1 MPKRFS
7 KSSVSIFHRSRFSLQ
22 DHNLSLSQTNRF
34 HLGPDNSSSHVP
46 VDTAAGIS
54 SHITHFCFQVNL
66 LISLGRQLSPANGVT
81 RITCCLLSLLPL
93 VDRSRRGLHAPP
105 PTQGQ
110 AGLTSS
116 RTSESHKR
124 LPSKKMMP
132 FTGHQQDLISLS
144 DYQLMF
150 QRSCPPPVLPQLC
163 LNGN

>member
-1 MPKRFS
+1 MPERFS

-54 SHITHFCFQVNL
+54 SHMTHFCFQVNP

-81 RITCCLLSLLPL
+81 KNQESLAVCFHSCPWLIGPAGGCTLPHPH
-93 VDRSRRGLHAPP
+93 RK
-105 PTQGQ
+105 

-150 QRSCPPPVLPQLC
+150 QRSPPPCSPSSV
-163 LNGN
+163 